1 MSGLRSVSIACAALS
16 VLTIITYAM
25 ALNSI
30 LIIIYFEAQTIKDQK
45 PPWFAEKD
53 VEIEFRKEEKTMIA
67 VHVLIIICSI
77 LEIILAMAS
86 VLTGKAMAKEPQDT
100 QVCEVT
106 PCAVN
111 KFDITT
117 TREHLSSERTTSQT
131 SVTHPVLCQHLF

>member
-16 VLTIITYAM
+16 VLTIYTYVM
-25 ALNSI
+25 ALNNI
-30 LIIIYFEAQTIKDQK
+30 LFFKYLEVQTGNDQK
-45 PPWFAEKD
+45 FRWFADKD
-53 VEIEFRKEEKTMIA
+53 AEIEFRKEEKTMIA
-67 VHVLIIICSI
+67 VHVFIIICSI
-77 LEIILAMAS
+77 LEIILVMAS

-117 TREHLSSERTTSQT
+117 TRERLPSERKTSQT
-131 SVTHPVLCQHLF
+131 SVMHPVLCQHLF